1 MRTLQEIMKD
11 VVARPW
17 DDEPRLEYAAALQ
30 AKDPA
35 FAELIRAGVRR
46 EGCDSATYNRISVAI
61 SEHCEPG
68 LSDRGFLEQLNIEPY
83 YFIEHGERLLNQ
95 WPVRHINFV
104 PIIRP
109 KDWEPAH
116 PYPSPIEELV
126 HCPTLRRLRSISFT
140 RSKYHSWVLQ
150 ERDLE
155 LLAECPYID
164 NLLWLEMSTVQG
176 NRPADEFWRRLYTA
190 PRWRSLLHFQFEW
203 CDLFDREDWT
213 PAERP
218 WQLKTHVN
226 LPEGSLYTV
235 SPLSA
240 IAQELEAKYGYIPSL
255 HYLENQYDMFPT
267 TRRFETGLAPRFP
280 VGAAL
285 EPAMAETP
293 APVLYPP
300 IREW

>member
-1 MRTLQEIMKD
+1 MRTLNEIMCD
-11 VVARPW
+11 IVAKPA
-17 DDEPRLEYAAALQ
+17 DDAPRLEYAEAIAAH
-30 AKDPA
+30 DPGVA
-35 FAELIRAGVRR
+35 AYIRAGLNGKDGST
-46 EGCDSATYNRISVAI
+46 ETHNRTQVHISDRCA
-61 SEHCEPG
+61 PG
-68 LSDRGFLEQLNIEPY
+68 QRHRGFLEQLEIEPY

-95 WPVRHINFV
+95 WPVRHIKFV
-104 PIIRP
+104 PKVSP

-126 HCPTLRRLRSISFT
+126 HCPTLRRLRSIKFG

-150 ERDLE
+150 ERDID
-155 LLAECPYID
+155 LLAECQYLD
-164 NLLWLEMSTVQG
+164 NLLWLEMYTVQG
-176 NRPADEFWRRLYTA
+176 HRPADEFWRRLYSA
-190 PRWRSLLHFQFEW
+190 PKWRSLLHLQFES
-203 CDLFDREDWT
+203 CNLFRHADWT

-226 LPEGSLYTV
+226 LQEGSLYTV

-255 HYLENQYDMFPT
+255 HYLENQYDMFQT

-293 APVLYPP
+293 APELYPTS
-300 IREW
+300 REW